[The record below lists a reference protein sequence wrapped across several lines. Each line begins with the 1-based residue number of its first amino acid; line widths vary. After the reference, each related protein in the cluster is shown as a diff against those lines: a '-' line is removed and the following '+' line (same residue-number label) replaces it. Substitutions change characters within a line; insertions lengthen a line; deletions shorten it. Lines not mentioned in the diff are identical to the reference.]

1 MSKKISLKYGTKKF
15 QFKLRDHAGIPGVKD
30 PDIKITTSE
39 FKTRVQ
45 QELKRLRA
53 DFSDVAIVLADKTR
67 LCGYPIF
74 LPVLIKTL
82 KEFGAKKDK
91 ITIYIAYGT
100 HPRQTDNE
108 SFELYGETY
117 KNYRF
122 VHHDCRE
129 NNTFTKLGK
138 TMRGTPVY
146 MRRDILASNLIITF
160 GAISH
165 HYFAGYGG
173 GRKLIFPGLG
183 RLDAIYKNHGLF
195 LDKQNRVLSVS
206 CLPGVLDGNPLA
218 EDLAEYES
226 FRPADLSIHGIIDSR
241 GNVCD
246 LFPGSGKDHFQKA
259 CRQHGK
265 NCEIYSDESYDMVI
279 GSCGGYPK
287 DINFIQ
293 SHKALHHASM
303 FVKDKGNLIIL
314 AKCSDGIGSK
324 TFLPWFE
331 IGTWEKAFDRLS
343 KNYEGNGGTALSMM
357 SKIRRINISM
367 VTELDDSI
375 CKTIGVKKITMNQ
388 AKKHVENFSGSIA
401 ALTHAGLLVKK
412 ASII

>member
-1 MSKKISLKYGTKKF
+1 MPEKISLKYGTGKF
-15 QFKLRDHAGIPGVKD
+15 QFKLPDHAEVLGIND
-30 PDIKITTSE
+30 PNTKITTSE
-39 FKTRVQ
+39 FKDRMLR
-45 QELKRLRA
+45 ELKRLKP
-53 DFSDVAIVLADKTR
+53 DFSNVAVVLADKTR
-67 LCGYPIF
+67 LCGYPLF

-82 KEFGAKKDK
+82 KEFGATKNN
-91 ITIYIAYGT
+91 ITVYIAYGT
-100 HPRQTDNE
+100 HPRQTDSE
-108 SFELYGETY
+108 SYELYKDTY

-122 VHHDCRE
+122 IHHDSRE
-129 NNTFTKLGK
+129 NNIFTKLGK

-146 MRRDILASNLIITF
+146 LRRDIIGSSFIITF

-195 LDKQNRVLSVS
+195 LDRQNSVLSES

-218 EDLAEYES
+218 EDLAEYEAYC
-226 FRPADLSIHGIIDSR
+226 PADLSIHGIIDSR

-246 LFPGSGKDHFQKA
+246 LLPGSGKDHFQKA

-265 NCEIYSDESYDMVI
+265 NCEIDTDNNYDLVVA
-279 GSCGGYPK
+279 SCGGYPK

-293 SHKALHHASM
+293 SHKAVHHASM
-303 FVKDKGNLIIL
+303 FVNDRGNLIVL
-314 AKCSDGIGSK
+314 AKCGDSIGSK

-331 IGTWEKAFDRLS
+331 LDTWKKAFDRLS

-357 SKIRRINISM
+357 SKLRRINISM
-367 VTELDDSI
+367 VTELDDTI
-375 CKTIGVKKITMNQ
+375 CRTIGVEKITMNQ
-388 AKKHVENFSGSIA
+388 AKEHVERFSGSIA
-401 ALTHAGLLVKK
+401 AITHAGLLVKRI
-412 ASII
+412 SL

>member
-1 MSKKISLKYGTKKF
+1 MPKKISLKYGTEKF
-15 QFKLRDHAGIPGVKD
+15 QFKLPGHTGILRIKD
-30 PDIKITTSE
+30 PDTKITTSE
-39 FKTRVQ
+39 FKARVQ
-45 QELKRLRA
+45 RELKRLRP

-74 LPVLIKTL
+74 LPVFIQAL
-82 KEFGAKKDK
+82 KEFGVKKDN

-108 SFELYGETY
+108 SFELYGDTY
-117 KNYRF
+117 KNYHF

-129 NNTFTKLGK
+129 SNTFTKLGK
-138 TMRGTPVY
+138 TKRGTPIC
-146 MRRDILASNLIITF
+146 MRRDILDSSFIITF
-160 GAISH
+160 GSISH

-173 GRKLIFPGLG
+173 GRKLVFPGLG

-195 LDKQNRVLSVS
+195 LDKQNRALSVS
-206 CLPGVLDGNPLA
+206 CLPGVLDCNPLA

-241 GNVCD
+241 GDVCD
-246 LFPGSGKDHFQKA
+246 LLPGSGKDHFQKA

-265 NCEIYSDESYDMVI
+265 NCEIYTDKNYDLVI
-279 GSCGGYPK
+279 ASCGGYPK

-314 AKCSDGIGSK
+314 AKCRDGISSK

-331 IGTWEKAFDRLS
+331 IGTWEKAFDRLA

-367 VTELDDSI
+367 VTDLDDAI
-375 CKTIGVKKITMNQ
+375 CKTIGVEKITMSQ
-388 AKKHVENFSGSIA
+388 AKEHVERFSGPIA
-401 ALTHAGLLVKK
+401 AISHAGMLVKK
-412 ASII
+412 ASIL

>member
-1 MSKKISLKYGTKKF
+1 MSKNISLKYGTRRF
-15 QFKLRDHAGIPGVKD
+15 QFKLPDHAGILRIND
-30 PDIKITTSE
+30 PDARITTSE

-45 QELKRLRA
+45 QELKRLRP
-53 DFSDVAIVLADKTR
+53 DFSDVAVVLADKTR

-82 KEFGAKKDK
+82 KEFGATKGN
-91 ITIYIAYGT
+91 ITVYIAYGT
-100 HPRQTDNE
+100 HKRQTDNE
-108 SFELYGETY
+108 SFELYGDTY

-122 VHHDCRE
+122 VQHDCRE
-129 NNTFTKLGK
+129 NNIFTKLGK

-146 MRRDILASNLIITF
+146 MRKDIIDSSFIITF

-195 LDKQNRVLSVS
+195 LDKQNSVLSVS

-218 EDLAEYES
+218 EDLAEYET
-226 FRPADLSIHGIIDSR
+226 FGPADLSIHGIIDSR

-246 LFPGSGKDHFQKA
+246 LLAGSGKDHFQKA

-265 NCEIYSDESYDMVI
+265 NCEITTDKNYALVI
-279 GSCGGYPK
+279 ASCGGYPK

-303 FVKDKGNLIIL
+303 FVKDNGNLIIL
-314 AKCSDGIGSK
+314 AKCRDGIGSK

-331 IGTWEKAFDRLS
+331 LRTWEKAFDRLS
-343 KNYEGNGGTALSMM
+343 KDYQGNGGTALSMM

-367 VTELDDSI
+367 VTDLDDDI
-375 CKTIGVKKITMNQ
+375 CKKIGVEKITMSQ
-388 AKKHVENFSGSIA
+388 AKEHVERFSGPIA
-401 ALTHAGLLVKK
+401 AITHAGLLVKK
-412 ASII
+412 VSIL

>member
-1 MSKKISLKYGTKKF
+1 MPKKILFKYGTKRF
-15 QFKLRDHAGIPGVKD
+15 QFKLPDHAGIPGIKD
-30 PDIKITTSE
+30 PDTKITTSE
-39 FKTRVQ
+39 FKNRVQ
-45 QELKRLRA
+45 RELKRLRP
-53 DFSDVAIVLADKTR
+53 DISDVAIVLADKTR
-67 LCGYPIF
+67 LCGYPLF
-74 LPVLIKTL
+74 LPVLMQAL
-82 KEFGAKKDK
+82 KEYGVTKDK
-91 ITIYIAYGT
+91 ITVYIAYGT
-100 HPRQTDNE
+100 HPRQSDDE
-108 SFELYGETY
+108 SFELYGDIY

-129 NNTFTKLGK
+129 NNIFTKLGK

-146 MRRDILASNLIITF
+146 MRRDIIGSSFIITF
-160 GAISH
+160 GAVSH

-183 RLDAIYKNHGLF
+183 RLEAIYKNHGLF
-195 LDKQNRVLSVS
+195 LNKQNRVLSVS
-206 CLPGVLDGNPLA
+206 CLPGLLDGNPLA

-226 FRPADLSIHGIIDSR
+226 FRPADLSIHGIIDSM

-246 LFPGSGKDHFQKA
+246 LLPGSGKDHFQKA

-265 NCEIYSDESYDMVI
+265 NCEVYTDKNYDLI
-279 GSCGGYPK
+279 IASCGGYPK

-314 AKCSDGIGSK
+314 AKCPDGIGSK

-357 SKIRRINISM
+357 SKIHRINISM
-367 VTELDDSI
+367 VTELDDAK
-375 CKTIGVKKITMNQ
+375 CKTIGVQKIAINQ
-388 AKKHVENFSGSIA
+388 AKEIIEKYSGSIA
-401 ALTHAGLLVKK
+401 AITHAGLLVKK
-412 ASII
+412 VSIL